1 MNANEQFEYMAEL
14 FYKKTG
20 LMAPGK
26 DSAAAF
32 GGTDRA
38 ERDFKWKEWSTEFY
52 REMFE
57 LHKSNANCVEN
68 N

>member
-26 DSAAAF
+26 DSPVAC
-32 GGTDRA
+32 GVTDRE
-38 ERDFKWKEWSTEFY
+38 ERQEAWKVWVNEFY

-68 N
+68 S

>member
-26 DSAAAF
+26 DSPAAL
-32 GGTDRA
+32 GVTDRE
-38 ERDFKWKEWSTEFY
+38 ERQDAWKVWVNEFY
-52 REMFE
+52 RELFE

>member
-1 MNANEQFEYMAEL
+1 MDANEQFEYMAEL

-26 DSAAAF
+26 DSPAAF
-32 GGTDRA
+32 GVTDRE
-38 ERDFKWKEWSTEFY
+38 ERQEAWKVWVNEFY
-52 REMFE
+52 RELFE

-68 N
+68 S